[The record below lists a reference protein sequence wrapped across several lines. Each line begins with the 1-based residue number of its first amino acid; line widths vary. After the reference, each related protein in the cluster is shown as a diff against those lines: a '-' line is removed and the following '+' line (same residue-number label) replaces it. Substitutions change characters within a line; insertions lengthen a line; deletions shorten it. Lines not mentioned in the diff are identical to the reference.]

1 MTESTVF
8 LFKSYL
14 WVISYLI
21 WKILI
26 FFKVWESRSWGEV
39 SKIACTNYS
48 FRKSPSY
55 LFTDNKTRLQ
65 GYSPFSPLS
74 QPLSQWERGEGVK
87 AKHQSL
93 SINSLT
99 QIILKFTSQRRIL
112 SITILAILTLLVS
125 VPNLHAQDTGSGLDF
140 LNIGPSS
147 PMLSL
152 SEATTASAIGPSAIY
167 SNPSLLVY
175 DDQSSLDVS
184 YTLWIANVNNQFAAM
199 NLKNDSRAFAFGVY
213 SSGSDG
219 FEARDQPGPSLGNFS
234 IRYLSLAG
242 AVAQKLGP
250 FSVGITG
257 QYLREEVFQFRAS
270 GYAFNAGIAST
281 FIDDKI
287 RAAAAIKNIG
297 NMESLDQESTPL
309 PSSFNAGLSADLI
322 QFNTPGRNDLPV
334 LVSLIVDWSK
344 PIRENPGS
352 DFIDSNKNESFFT
365 LAMDL
370 NLGDLLF
377 IQGGYRWG
385 PTERPYSFGLGLE
398 IESVRV
404 NYAIVPFYTG
414 FGTVHSFG
422 VQYYF

>member
-1 MTESTVF
+1 M
-8 LFKSYL
+8 
-14 WVISYLI
+14 
-21 WKILI
+21 
-26 FFKVWESRSWGEV
+26 
-39 SKIACTNYS
+39 
-48 FRKSPSY
+48 
-55 LFTDNKTRLQ
+55 
-65 GYSPFSPLS
+65 
-74 QPLSQWERGEGVK
+74 
-87 AKHQSL
+87 

-99 QIILKFTSQRRIL
+99 QIILKSPSQRRIL
-112 SITILAILTLLVS
+112 SFTIIAILTLLFS

-147 PMLSL
+147 RMLSL

-175 DDQSSLDVS
+175 EDQSSLDVT
-184 YTLWIANVNNQFAAM
+184 YTLWIANVDNQFAAM
-199 NLKNDSRAFAFGVY
+199 NLKRENRAFAFGVY

-219 FEARDQPGPSLGNFS
+219 FEARDQPGPSVGNFS

-281 FIDDKI
+281 FIDEKI
-287 RAAAAIKNIG
+287 RTAAVIKNMG
-297 NMESLDQESTPL
+297 NMESLDQESTSL
-309 PSSFNAGLSADLI
+309 PTSFSAGISAGLI

-334 LVSLIVDWSK
+334 LVRLIADWSK
-344 PIRENPGS
+344 PIEENPGS
-352 DFIDSNKNESFFT
+352 DFINNNENDSFFT

-385 PTERPYSFGLGLE
+385 PTERPFSFGLGLA

-404 NYAIVPFYTG
+404 NYALVPFSTG

>member
-1 MTESTVF
+1 MIRYN
-8 LFKSYL
+8 K
-14 WVISYLI
+14 
-21 WKILI
+21 KIQM
-26 FFKVWESRSWGEV
+26 S
-39 SKIACTNYS
+39 NS
-48 FRKSPSY
+48 FRRLSLY
-55 LFTDNKTRLQ
+55 LFSCKRPIPGLLSFN
-65 GYSPFSPLS
+65 PLPH
-74 QPLSQWERGEGVK
+74 PLSQWETGEGVR

-99 QIILKFTSQRRIL
+99 QIILKSPSQRRIL
-112 SITILAILTLLVS
+112 SFTIIAILTLLFS

-147 PMLSL
+147 RMLSL

-175 DDQSSLDVS
+175 EDQSSLDVT
-184 YTLWIANVNNQFAAM
+184 YTLWIANVDNQFAAM
-199 NLKNDSRAFAFGVY
+199 NLKRENRAFAFGVY

-219 FEARDQPGPSLGNFS
+219 FEARDQPGPSVGNFS

-281 FIDDKI
+281 FIDEKI
-287 RAAAAIKNIG
+287 RTAAVIKNMG
-297 NMESLDQESTPL
+297 NMESLDQESTSL
-309 PSSFNAGLSADLI
+309 PTSFSAGISAGLI

-334 LVSLIVDWSK
+334 LVRLIADWSK
-344 PIRENPGS
+344 PIEENPGS
-352 DFIDSNKNESFFT
+352 DFINNNENDSFFT

-385 PTERPYSFGLGLE
+385 PTERPFSFGLGLA

-404 NYAIVPFYTG
+404 NYALVPFSTG

>member
-1 MTESTVF
+1 MSNSLRRFSSYVF
-8 LFKSYL
+8 SAKRPIPGQSSFNPLPQSL
-14 WVISYLI
+14 
-21 WKILI
+21 
-26 FFKVWESRSWGEV
+26 SRG
-39 SKIACTNYS
+39 
-48 FRKSPSY
+48 
-55 LFTDNKTRLQ
+55 
-65 GYSPFSPLS
+65 
-74 QPLSQWERGEGVK
+74 ERGEGMR
-87 AKHQSL
+87 AKKRSAPRDSLFSSIKSLNSYFPTQHAGL
-93 SINSLT
+93 SIL
-99 QIILKFTSQRRIL
+99 
-112 SITILAILTLLVS
+112 ILATLTLLFS
-125 VPNLHAQDTGSGLDF
+125 GPNLNAQDTGSGLDF

-147 PMLSL
+147 RMLSL
-152 SEATTASAIGPSAIY
+152 SEATTASAVGPSAIY

-175 DDQSSLDVS
+175 DNQSSLDVS

-199 NLKNDSRAFAFGVY
+199 NLKRDNRAFAFGVY

-219 FEARDQPGPSLGNFS
+219 FEARDQPGPSVGNFS

-270 GYAFNAGIAST
+270 GYAFNAGITST

-309 PSSFNAGLSADLI
+309 PTSFNTGLSAGLI

-334 LVSLIVDWSK
+334 LVSLIADWSK

-404 NYAIVPFYTG
+404 NYALVPFSTG